1 MRKLILG
8 ILIIV
13 LLVGISYY
21 KNYRE
26 DSQQQTVYAE
36 GLEAGQKLALENT
49 VKIDSIKSLLAH
61 ERAVIDSLEAGEET
75 DAAARDS
82 LAELI
87 RKQEAR
93 IGELKRE
100 NERLAMKVN
109 QSGSREQKVLAH
121 YNQRYNDL
129 PGDLSDY
136 EYNVALTEIRTET
149 AKKFGISIADL
160 NKIRKKYNL
169 SY

>member
-8 ILIIV
+8 LLIV
-13 LLVGISYY
+13 ALLVGVAYY

-26 DSQQQTVYAE
+26 DGQRQTVYAE
-36 GLEAGQKLALENT
+36 GLEAGQKLAVENT
-49 VKIDSIKSLLAH
+49 LAIDSIKAELAR
-61 ERAVIDSLEAGEET
+61 EQVVIDSLEARDDV
-75 DAAARDS
+75 DAAVRDS

-100 NERLAMKVN
+100 NDRLAEKVA
-109 QSGSREQKVLAH
+109 QSGSRDQKILSY

-136 EYNVALTEIRTET
+136 EHNVALTEIRTET
-149 AKKFGISIADL
+149 AKKFGISISEL
-160 NKIRKKYNL
+160 NNLRQKYNL